1 LAYGVEHLTAAVVT
15 LASGEGTLATRL
27 QACWTENVQMVWMKP
42 CLTPPMLVEFRS
54 LWERYT
60 APSDDPHSTVL
71 REMGTAELAT
81 AARDVVELAFAAAAV
96 AATSSP
102 DGHLA

>member
-1 LAYGVEHLTAAVVT
+1 LAYGVEHLTEAVAA

-27 QACWTENVQMVWMKP
+27 ETCWTAHVQMVWMKP
-42 CLTPPMLVEFRS
+42 CLTPPMLDEFRS

-71 REMGTAELAT
+71 REMSTVELAT
-81 AARDVVELAFAAAAV
+81 AARHVVDLAFAAASV
-96 AATSSP
+96 AATSPP
-102 DGHLA
+102 DAQPA